1 MSANKAE
8 HALAQAKTPRVT
20 RIILKDFRSYT
31 ALDLSIDGDMI
42 VFVGENGAGKTNLL
56 EALSL
61 FVAGRGL
68 RRADLSEMARHDGD
82 GGFAISLLVQDGED
96 LLRLG
101 TGRDADT
108 LSGSFVR
115 HNRID
120 GITVSSAQAFSDH
133 IRLVWLTP
141 AFDGLFT
148 GPAGDRRRFLDRLV
162 LALDPTHATRV
173 SALERSLRTRNKLL
187 EDGSPDPLWLD
198 AIEREVAETGVA
210 VAAAR
215 QEAVGRLIGLIRL
228 MRDDTS
234 PFPWAE
240 IALEGRIEEALLSRA
255 AIDVEDDYRHMLRD
269 NRMRDRAAGR
279 TLIAPQTAD
288 LLVSHGP
295 KAIRADKASTG
306 EQKALLIGLVLAHA
320 RLVAETSGRAPIILL
335 DEIAAH
341 LDPKRRSALFNDLER
356 LGSQVFMTGADA
368 ASFSLMPAKTKRY
381 HVTQGHVIEET

>member
-1 MSANKAE
+1 VTAVKAGR
-8 HALAQAKTPRVT
+8 ALAQVRMPRVT
-20 RIILKDFRSYT
+20 RIILRDFRSYA
-31 ALDLSIDGDMI
+31 ALDLSIDGTMI

-61 FVAGRGL
+61 FVPGRGL
-68 RRADLSEMARHDGD
+68 RRTDLSDMARHEGE
-82 GGFAISLLVQDGED
+82 GGFAVSLLVQEGDD

-101 TGRDADT
+101 TGWEAD
-108 LSGSFVR
+108 GSPGQFIR
-115 HNRID
+115 RNRID

-162 LALDPTHATRV
+162 LALDPTHASRV

-187 EDGSPDPLWLD
+187 EEFSPDPLWLD

-215 QEAVGRLIGLIRL
+215 QEAVGRLIGLITS
-228 MRDDTS
+228 MRDETS

-240 IALEGRIEEALLSRA
+240 MVLEGHIETALVSRA
-255 AIDVEDDYRHMLRD
+255 AIDVEDDYRRILRE

-279 TLIAPQTAD
+279 TLIGPQAAD

-295 KAIRADKASTG
+295 KAIPADKASTG

-320 RLVAETSGRAPIILL
+320 RLVAETSGRAPLILR

-341 LDPKRRSALFNDLER
+341 LDPKRRSALFNDLDR

-368 ASFSLMPAKTKRY
+368 ASFSLMPAKAKRY
-381 HVTQGHVIEET
+381 HVTHGRIIDET